1 MRKDEIVKICVCK
14 IETDIEIE
22 KLTYDSRKVDE
33 NTLFFAVKGHKT
45 DGNQFVSDLLD
56 KYKNIYIVSED
67 KYKDPRCIRVD
78 NVRACMGKIA
88 SRFYKEPSKQLNVIG
103 ITGTNGK
110 TTTTYLLKSI
120 FKDSEI
126 IGTTGY
132 TLDGRIHKL
141 NNTTPESV
149 DLHSIFYKM
158 VQNKTEYC
166 FVEVSSHAITLNR
179 ISGIDFKLKV
189 FTNISQDHLDYYK
202 TMDSYANS
210 KLSFFKNEDKRIVN
224 IDNKYAKEI
233 IDKNTITYGFKENAD
248 IFPLE
253 HESTMDG
260 IKLKLSVFGKT
271 VDMESNLIGRY
282 NIYNIMCAVGV
293 ALFFDKN
300 LDDIA
305 IGVKDCTN
313 VPGRLEFYKKDGV
326 YAIVDYAHTDDAMRN
341 VLEALNNIKRGRLIV
356 VFGAG
361 GDRDKTKRP
370 KMGHV
375 AEELSD
381 IVFVTSD
388 NPRSENPQNI
398 IDDILSGMK
407 RKKNIFVEIDR
418 QKAIIGAL
426 DMASKDDIVAVLGK
440 GHEDYQILGD
450 NIIHFDDREVIKK
463 HWQI

>member
-1 MRKDEIVKICVCK
+1 
-14 IETDIEIE
+14 
-22 KLTYDSRKVDE
+22 
-33 NTLFFAVKGHKT
+33 
-45 DGNQFVSDLLD
+45 
-56 KYKNIYIVSED
+56 
-67 KYKDPRCIRVD
+67 
-78 NVRACMGKIA
+78 
-88 SRFYKEPSKQLNVIG
+88 
-103 ITGTNGK
+103 
-110 TTTTYLLKSI
+110 
-120 FKDSEI
+120 
-126 IGTTGY
+126 
-132 TLDGRIHKL
+132 
-141 NNTTPESV
+141 
-149 DLHSIFYKM
+149 
-158 VQNKTEYC
+158 
-166 FVEVSSHAITLNR
+166 
-179 ISGIDFKLKV
+179 
-189 FTNISQDHLDYYK
+189 
-202 TMDSYANS
+202 
-210 KLSFFKNEDKRIVN
+210 
-224 IDNKYAKEI
+224 
-233 IDKNTITYGFKENAD
+233 
-248 IFPLE
+248 
-253 HESTMDG
+253 MDG